1 VGKKFSDRA
10 GAGKFLPSVNF
21 QNLADTIPNIFSA
34 YNLSASMPGERILG
48 FCIMCGAQNPEKNR
62 FCPGCG
68 TSLVVTGESTATAPA
83 PGTTG
88 TQTAEKNPLTTLL
101 IAGGAIVILLIAALF
116 LSGFFASLFTQ
127 TVVGTYRQSGDTLGL
142 ALSEITVNA
151 DGTFRGG
158 LLSRG
163 TWNVEGNRL
172 KVTYTET
179 RLIRKSCTD
188 AIIPGLC
195 PVETYQVPSG
205 TVKYW
210 TIGWNTLTQDG
221 VVWHKG
227 ETGTLGLWRNY

>member
-1 VGKKFSDRA
+1 
-10 GAGKFLPSVNF
+10 
-21 QNLADTIPNIFSA
+21 
-34 YNLSASMPGERILG
+34 MPEERILG
-48 FCIMCGAQNPEKNR
+48 FCTRCGAENPGKNR
-62 FCPGCG
+62 TCPGCG
-68 TSLVVTGESTATAPA
+68 APLVVTDESPTTM

-88 TQTAEKNPLTTLL
+88 TGTGEKNPLTTLL
-101 IAGGAIVILLIAALF
+101 VAGGAIVVFLIVALL
-116 LSGFFASLFTQ
+116 LSGFFASLFPQ
-127 TVVGTYRQSGDTLGL
+127 AVVGTYRQSGDALGL

-151 DGTFRGG
+151 DGTFTEG

-163 TWNVEGNRL
+163 TWKVEGNRL

-179 RLIRKSCTD
+179 RLTRKSCTN

-227 ETGTLGLWRNY
+227 EPGTLGLWRNF